1 MRARDDCLSFI
12 MAFRA
17 ARDVTDRVAMCLE
30 PGILHPAFNTLDR
43 PGPGIAIERP
53 VRTAIRL
60 GADRVQ
66 LVEPALEQRAINP
79 HRNHHPFPDI
89 STIVDMSGRGGCTN
103 CPHPGDPRTSP
114 AAETIPPRTI
124 LRTTLP

>member
-1 MRARDDCLSFI
+1 DPECAVEPATVSDCVDMRARDDCLSFI

-17 ARDVTDRVAMCLE
+17 APDVAHRVAMCLE

-53 VRTAIRL
+53 VCTAIRL

-66 LVEPALEQRAINP
+66 LVQPGLEPPPLHP
-79 HRNHHPFPDI
+79 HRTP
-89 STIVDMSGRGGCTN
+89 
-103 CPHPGDPRTSP
+103 
-114 AAETIPPRTI
+114 
-124 LRTTLP
+124 